1 MIFMKVQLLK
11 SKLGEYQIKYY
22 QFIADSYISV
32 LRYAQQANDNR
43 LFEIVYQKAI
53 NFNDKCVE
61 KEIYLD

>member
-1 MIFMKVQLLK
+1 MKVQLLK